1 MNNEIIVLSSQTH
14 RTHGY
19 ARYSDYLFSKAYP
32 VVDVVMAELSELLPR
47 YALAFIKNGNGG
59 FSLVAVLSVYA
70 QDNLYIDAQ
79 GRWMTGY
86 VPRTYRTYPL
96 LLREVSLEEKTQRFL
111 CFNQGSGLYRE
122 TPDTQAGEGRFF
134 DDEGKVEPFIE
145 ELLGFLT
152 VTENSKIVTN
162 AAVAALANAN
172 LLEPWVL
179 DVKSEEVTKQVV
191 KGLYRVN
198 EKALGA
204 LDAEQLKVLQDVH
217 ALVVAY
223 AQLLSIPRLGV
234 LKELDTRRRAAQEQ
248 QRTKELDLDA
258 FFAEGSESVKFNF

>member
-1 MNNEIIVLSSQTH
+1 
-14 RTHGY
+14 
-19 ARYSDYLFSKAYP
+19 
-32 VVDVVMAELSELLPR
+32 MAELSELLPR
-47 YALAFIKNGNGG
+47 YALAFIKNSSGG
-59 FSLVAVLSVYA
+59 FSLVAVLSVYT

-96 LLREVSLEEKTQRFL
+96 LLREVSLEKKTQRFL
-111 CFNQGSGLYRE
+111 CFNKGSGLYRE
-122 TPDTQAGEGRFF
+122 TPDAQSGEGRFF

-145 ELLGFLT
+145 ELLGFLS
-152 VTENSKIVTN
+152 VTENSKVLTDGAVT
-162 AAVAALANAN
+162 ALVDAN

-179 DVKSEEVTKQVV
+179 DVKSDDETKQVV
-191 KGLYRVN
+191 KGLYCVN
-198 EKALGA
+198 QKALAA
-204 LDAEQLKVLQDVH
+204 LEAEQLKVLQDAH

-223 AQLLSIPRLGV
+223 AQLLSMPRLGV
-234 LKELDTRRRAAQEQ
+234 LKELDARRRAAQEQ